1 MRTTFRQIRRVI
13 PRMNTIQIS
22 KDGEGHDA
30 VLEMTIHGE
39 TEMGVYESIREAW
52 AAAEK
57 AMKTNA
63 IECPDFSGVDVET
76 ERHGYSWVS
85 WESET

>member
-1 MRTTFRQIRRVI
+1 
-13 PRMNTIQIS
+13 MNTIQIN
-22 KDGEGHDA
+22 KDGEDHDA

-39 TEMGVYESIREAW
+39 SEMGVYESIREAW